1 MDDWGRRYSVDHP
14 LHVYDGPTS
23 ASPVLGKF
31 RGRTLPGAIFSSS
44 NTLFVSFDSHYSNH
58 YVNRKGF
65 EIKYTALEFNY
76 GKVLL
81 NNLIKNSYTFINTVK
96 RKVHS
101 LL

>member
-1 MDDWGRRYSVDHP
+1 MICFIRLQIIEVDFLRFEVDDWGRRYGVDHP

-31 RGRTLPGAIFSSS
+31 RGRTLPGTIFSSS

-76 GKVLL
+76 GKF
-81 NNLIKNSYTFINTVK
+81 K
-96 RKVHS
+96 
-101 LL
+101 